1 MILTDTVEVPWLT
14 RKRDFPEIAGSE
26 EGTALVVGSGRCVWD
41 DLGAARSVTMV
52 GWDHV
57 ICVNDVGMHYPYYV
71 NHWYSNDIQMLPKW
85 MEARR
90 PRHKIDFESDIQVH
104 SCCDGVKWKWP
115 WPGHG
120 SSSLNAVFTALG
132 LGYEKVIL
140 CGVPLDDSGHYFD
153 PPWVKTNFARDATV
167 RHWKLLAPK
176 FEGRV
181 RSMSGNSREILGGPS

>member
-1 MILTDTVEVPWLT
+1 MIRDGVEVPWLT
-14 RKRDFPEIAGSE
+14 RKGDFPAINGYS
-26 EGTALVVGSGRCVWD
+26 GTVLVVSSGHTVWN
-41 DLGAARSVTMV
+41 DLAAFGMHNH
-52 GWDHV
+52 DV
-57 ICVNDVGMHYPYYV
+57 ICVNDVGMHYPGPV
-71 NHWYSNDIQMLPKW
+71 KHWYSNDIQMLPKW
-85 MEARR
+85 VAARR
-90 PRHKIDFESDIQVH
+90 PRYKMDFGKDIEIH
-104 SCCDGVKWKWP
+104 SCCEGVKWKWP

-132 LGYEKVIL
+132 LGYDRIIL

-181 RSMSGNSREILGGPS
+181 KSMSGNSREILGGPS